1 MTDDRR
7 TAAWGDASN
16 WSLYGTIYNA
26 PQDDR
31 VIVPKKRIYLGWTLN
46 FAHPE
51 SYMLLGVLAGGV
63 AAATRRRGGRHRR
76 CELAVLDRSPQS
88 GIGVV
93 ELGL

>member
-1 MTDDRR
+1 MSCVALVHVYMTDDRR

-63 AAATRRRGGRHRR
+63 AAASYRLRKKH
-76 CELAVLDRSPQS
+76 
-88 GIGVV
+88 
-93 ELGL
+93 